1 MRSSVATAPLPDK
14 PKKIPA
20 APLRLCFIGCGARA
34 RAYAEVAATRP
45 EKLTT
50 VALAD
55 PVASQ
60 RADVRQFLGD
70 AEVREFE
77 TGEDLL
83 AAGRLGDI
91 AVITT
96 QDKFHYHQAMLAL
109 RAGYDLLLEK
119 PAACTS
125 EEVHDLTRVANEL
138 GRRIVLCFVL
148 RHTPFY
154 RAVKQVLDSGRLGK
168 LVSIQATEGVEPWH
182 FTHSFVRGHWSQS
195 VKSTPMIV
203 AKCSHDTDILSWLAD
218 SECTGVSSF
227 AGNQWFRPENAPAG
241 ATARCTDPCPRA
253 TDGSCQYAAQ
263 RYLTDKKQPWLPQVM
278 PGHASASDD
287 EILDWLRE
295 GDWGRCVYTSEH
307 DTPDHQVVSLQFASG
322 VTAQLLMTAFDQGR
336 RIRIH
341 GTEAILQGHMHAD
354 GEIHRLELRH
364 HHGGPVEQIEVEDPS
379 ENGYAGH
386 GGGDFGLIDALHEL
400 ISAPG
405 SFDNGHFMGGH
416 LIAFAADAAFRSGT
430 VIVPSELLQS
440 SAS

>member
-1 MRSSVATAPLPDK
+1 MRSSVAAAPLPDK

-50 VALAD
+50 VAIAD

-70 AEVREFE
+70 AEVNEFE
-77 TGEDLL
+77 TGEQLL
-83 AAGRLGDI
+83 AAGRLGDV

-125 EEVHDLTRVANEL
+125 EEVHDLVRVANEL

-154 RAVKQVLDSGRLGK
+154 RAVKQVLDSGRLGR

-182 FTHSFVRGHWSQS
+182 FAHSFVRGHWSQS
-195 VKSTPMIV
+195 AKSTPMIV

-218 SECTGVSSF
+218 SECTAVSSF

-241 ATARCTDPCPRA
+241 ATARCTDPCPHA
-253 TDGSCQYAAQ
+253 NGACAYAAQ

-278 PGHASASDD
+278 PGHATASDD

-295 GDWGRCVYTSEH
+295 GDWGRCVYSSEH

-322 VTAQLLMTAFDQGR
+322 VTAQLLMTAFDKGR

-354 GEIHRLELRH
+354 DEIHRLELRRH
-364 HHGGPVEQIEVEDPS
+364 DGSVEQVPVEDPS

-405 SFDNGHFMGGH
+405 PFDNSHFMEGH
-416 LIAFAADAAFRSGT
+416 LIAFAADEAFRSGQI
-430 VIVPSELLQS
+430 VVPSGLLKP

>member
-1 MRSSVATAPLPDK
+1 MRSSVAAAPLPDK

-50 VALAD
+50 VAIAD

-70 AEVREFE
+70 AEVNEFE
-77 TGEDLL
+77 TGEQLL

-125 EEVHDLTRVANEL
+125 EEVHDLVRVANEL

-154 RAVKQVLDSGRLGK
+154 RAVKQVLDSGRLGR

-182 FTHSFVRGHWSQS
+182 FAHSFVRGHWSQS
-195 VKSTPMIV
+195 AKSTPMIV

-218 SECTGVSSF
+218 SECTAVSSF

-241 ATARCTDPCPRA
+241 ATARCTDPCPHA
-253 TDGSCQYAAQ
+253 NGACAYAAQ

-278 PGHASASDD
+278 PGHATASDD

-295 GDWGRCVYTSEH
+295 GDWGRCVYSSEH

-322 VTAQLLMTAFDQGR
+322 VTAQLLMTAFDKGR

-354 GEIHRLELRH
+354 DEIHRLELRRH
-364 HHGGPVEQIEVEDPS
+364 DGSVEQVPVEDPS

-405 SFDNGHFMGGH
+405 PFDNSHFMEGH
-416 LIAFAADAAFRSGT
+416 LIAFAADEAFRSGQI
-430 VIVPSELLQS
+430 VVPSGLLKP